1 MDLRYEVLFNRLLDI
16 TAVIHIPVK
25 IFAMVIVVHHSP
37 TNMRVISFFLLHGLI
52 WNFGANLT
60 FTFMHAYPML
70 PAECFKLYGIAS
82 FVDNELFE
90 HVLFLLLFVCTLN
103 CLIAM
108 AATFLYRLIIFLF
121 GNQVDKFRQEILSF
135 CFIVHVVSTLAMIY
149 LYWQWAV
156 PKAEYPI
163 PEELPTDGSIAC
175 FKPSGPQKTA
185 ALFTLLAAL
194 ALAVIVIV
202 ACALWLALIIHKKKS
217 KIHKTILGNHK
228 KILKILTM
236 DLRYEVLFNRL
247 LDITAVIHIPV
258 KIFAMVIVVRY
269 SPKNM
274 RFMSIFLLHG
284 LIWNFGANLIF
295 TFMHAYPMLPA
306 ECFKLYGIVSFV
318 DNELFGHIMFLLLF
332 ACILNCLIAMA
343 ATFLYRLII
352 FLFGNQVDKFRQEI
366 LSFCVIVH
374 VVSTLAM
381 IYLYWQWAVPK
392 AEYPIPEELPPSN
405 FISCFKPSGPQ
416 KAAALFTL
424 LAALA
429 LAVIVIVA
437 CALCYWLFSIA

>member
-1 MDLRYEVLFNRLLDI
+1 
-16 TAVIHIPVK
+16 
-25 IFAMVIVVHHSP
+25 
-37 TNMRVISFFLLHGLI
+37 
-52 WNFGANLT
+52 
-60 FTFMHAYPML
+60 
-70 PAECFKLYGIAS
+70 
-82 FVDNELFE
+82 
-90 HVLFLLLFVCTLN
+90 
-103 CLIAM
+103 
-108 AATFLYRLIIFLF
+108 
-121 GNQVDKFRQEILSF
+121 
-135 CFIVHVVSTLAMIY
+135 
-149 LYWQWAV
+149 
-156 PKAEYPI
+156 
-163 PEELPTDGSIAC
+163 
-175 FKPSGPQKTA
+175 
-185 ALFTLLAAL
+185 
-194 ALAVIVIV
+194 
-202 ACALWLALIIHKKKS
+202 
-217 KIHKTILGNHK
+217 
-228 KILKILTM
+228 M

-437 CALCYWLFSIA
+437 CALWLALSIYMKKSKIHNTILGNHKRILKILVTITIFPVLFGAVPLVLVIVTAIDPHMSYAEEICAIAIVVIANHGTLYAICLILVVEPYRKAAKHILPYFKSLNTVIVTQVFLIRPSAVP

>member
-228 KILKILTM
+228 KILKILVTITIFP
-236 DLRYEVLFNRL
+236 VLFCAVPL
-247 LDITAVIHIPV
+247 AVIIVTAIDPHMLYAKEICA
-258 KIFAMVIVVRY
+258 IAIVVIA
-269 SPKNM
+269 N
-274 RFMSIFLLHG
+274 HG
-284 LIWNFGANLIF
+284 
-295 TFMHAYPMLPA
+295 T
-306 ECFKLYGIVSFV
+306 LYAI
-318 DNELFGHIMFLLLF
+318 
-332 ACILNCLIAMA
+332 CLI
-343 ATFLYRLII
+343 
-352 FLFGNQVDKFRQEI
+352 
-366 LSFCVIVH
+366 
-374 VVSTLAM
+374 LAVEP
-381 IYLYWQWAVPK
+381 Y
-392 AEYPIPEELPPSN
+392 
-405 FISCFKPSGPQ
+405 Q
-416 KAAALFTL
+416 KAAKHIL
-424 LAALA
+424 LRGASFKSLNAI
-429 LAVIVIVA
+429 IVNKVFFIRDTVVT
-437 CALCYWLFSIA
+437 